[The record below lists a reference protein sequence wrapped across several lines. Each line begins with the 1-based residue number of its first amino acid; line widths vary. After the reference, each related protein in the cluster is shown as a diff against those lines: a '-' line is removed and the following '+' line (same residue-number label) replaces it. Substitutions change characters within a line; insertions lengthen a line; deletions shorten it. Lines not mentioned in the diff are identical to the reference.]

1 MRQKFLYLNLSF
13 LLLSLFGY
21 SQTDSLTLSNKNII
35 VGEIKGLNRNVL
47 SIETAYSDKDFKIE
61 WSKVKRIKTS
71 QEFSINLVNGIRYN
85 GKLLSTQADSISKIN
100 IVKNKDTLA
109 QVDRAAIVF
118 LDVVK
123 ANFWSRLS
131 ASIGL
136 GYNYTK
142 AKNLQQ
148 FSVRSTLGYKA
159 RRWSIDGSYNDIR
172 SYQDDVENVSRID
185 ANLGYQYSLKKDWF
199 LTADVSWLSNTEQ
212 NLDLRTLSKIGVGK
226 FIIRTNQMYWGAQF
240 GASYNNEIYDVA
252 QGTTAN
258 NSAEAFLGSELNL
271 YDMGDISLLTKVA
284 LYPSL
289 TESERLRI
297 DYSLDLKYDLPFNF
311 YINLG
316 LGLNYD
322 NRPVKD
328 ASETDYV
335 FQSILG
341 WEW

>member
-1 MRQKFLYLNLSF
+1 MQHKFLYLNLFF
-13 LLLSLFGY
+13 LLLSFFGY
-21 SQTDSLTLSNKNII
+21 SQTDSLILTNQDVI
-35 VGEIKGLNRNVL
+35 VGEIKGLNKNVL

-61 WSKVKRIKTS
+61 WSKIKRIKTK
-71 QEFSINLVNGIRYN
+71 QEFSINLVNGKRFN
-85 GKLLSTQADSISKIN
+85 GQLVSTQADSVRKIN

-123 ANFWSRLS
+123 TNFWSRLS
-131 ASIGL
+131 ASVGL

-159 RRWSIDGSYNDIR
+159 TRWSIDGSYNDIR

-185 ANLGYQYSLKKDWF
+185 ANLGYQYSIKKDWF
-199 LTADVSWLSNTEQ
+199 LTADVSWLSNTAQ
-212 NLDLRTLSKIGVGK
+212 NLDLRTLGKVGVGK
-226 FIIRTNQMYWGAQF
+226 FIIRTNKMYWGSQV
-240 GASYNNEIYDVA
+240 GASYNNESYDVIE
-252 QGTTAN
+252 GTTSK

-271 YDMGDISLLTKVA
+271 YNVGDINLLTKVA
-284 LYPSL
+284 FYPSL
-289 TESERLRI
+289 TESERMRI

-322 NRPVKD
+322 NRPVKNG
-328 ASETDYV
+328 SETDYV